1 MDRKVKVLITQEV
14 ELEKTLI
21 ELQKIKE
28 KFNQNAICDNMI
40 LEIHC
45 KGPKQISIKTMRI
58 AFNDKTK
65 LISSAQR
72 FKRSDCTEEF
82 LNLLL
87 KYDDLHN
94 ILKALYV
101 PFNEYYSFIGFQ
113 NYDSENK
120 LITFIEYDGTVD
132 INSAIAGNYVREGY
146 SSKTKSMQNFI
157 GL

>member
-1 MDRKVKVLITQEV
+1 MINIV

-21 ELQKIKE
+21 ELQEIKE

-40 LEIHC
+40 LKIHC
-45 KGPKQISIKTMRI
+45 KGPKQISIKTMRT

-72 FKRSDCTEEF
+72 FKRSDYTEEF
-82 LNLLL
+82 LNLLS

-94 ILKALYV
+94 ILKASYV
-101 PFNEYYSFIGFQ
+101 PFNECYSFIGFQ

-132 INSAIAGNYVREGY
+132 INSAIAGNYVHEGY

-157 GL
+157 GGYNVYSN

>member
-1 MDRKVKVLITQEV
+1 MINIV

-21 ELQKIKE
+21 ELQEIKE
-28 KFNQNAICDNMI
+28 KFNQNAICDNTI

-45 KGPKQISIKTMRI
+45 KGPKQISIKTIRV

-72 FKRSDCTEEF
+72 FKRSDYAEEF
-82 LNLLL
+82 LNLFS

-94 ILKALYV
+94 ILKASYV
-101 PFNEYYSFIGFQ
+101 PFNKYYSFIGFQ

-146 SSKTKSMQNFI
+146 SIKTKSMQNFI
-157 GL
+157 EGYDVYSN